1 MGLSIEKRKAGGGG
15 GGGGGALLFIFM
27 DFVTIMI
34 FTQQIYL
41 SFKMFSF
48 LLTHFSSTVGFL
60 TFSGGIEIEHWAKIG

>member
-1 MGLSIEKRKAGGGG
+1 MEDLILKNCIN
-15 GGGGGALLFIFM
+15 LLEDKIGNG
-27 DFVTIMI
+27 TI
-34 FTQQIYL
+34 TQQIYL